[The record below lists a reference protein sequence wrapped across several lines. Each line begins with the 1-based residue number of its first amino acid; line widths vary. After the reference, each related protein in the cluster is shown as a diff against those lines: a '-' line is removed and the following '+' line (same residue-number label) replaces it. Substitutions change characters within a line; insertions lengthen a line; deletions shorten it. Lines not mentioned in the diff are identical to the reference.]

1 MKYQI
6 VHANP
11 YSKDS
16 YFVVTTT
23 DAIHDYM
30 VNHVRLLPYEWKA
43 KKKKDLI
50 YMIEN
55 NPYCEKFKGNT
66 EYKSICIP

>member
-6 VHANP
+6 VHCNP
-11 YSKDS
+11 YTKDS
-16 YFVVTTT
+16 YFIVTTMQ
-23 DAIHDYM
+23 AIEDYWNYGM
-30 VNHVRLLPYEWKA
+30 LPYDWKA
-43 KKKKDLI
+43 KTKRDLI

-66 EYKSICIP
+66 NYKSVLVP